1 MVKACRTEGAA
12 WCEGVQR
19 QVSSGPEVAVHSG
32 KVKAKAVE
40 CQSPSWKGLVPC
52 EWAATNWDLHSTYPD
67 HTPHLCMLPAIMLLT
82 FSTCWAT
89 HPQVLSYFR
98 LGTLG
103 CDLYSIAIP
112 YFWVLGRRFGRN
124 QSRLV
129 HVKKP
134 LCICFPDKQ
143 KNSTHL
149 PAFI

>member
-67 HTPHLCMLPAIMLLT
+67 HTPYLCMLPAIMLLT

-112 YFWVLGRRFGRN
+112 YFWVLGRRLGRN